1 MHGCQDQGCKSRLGS
16 SIEQAI
22 DGGTGNELWRAGYGF
37 DNEGAAGGYFG
48 MALMT
53 RAQSEPAPVS
63 SHRGRP
69 LLMPEAALAR
79 RARDRPSRVA
89 SGPWLMQPTTARSRR
104 ELPFSPGGPKGQAD
118 PKRPFAVD

>member
-1 MHGCQDQGCKSRLGS
+1 MHGCQDQGCKSGLGS

-22 DGGTGNELWRAGYGF
+22 DGSTGNEPWRDGYGF
-37 DNEGAAGGYFG
+37 DNEGTVGADFG

-69 LLMPEAALAR
+69 LLTPEAALAR
-79 RARDRPSRVA
+79 RARDRPSRVV
-89 SGPWLMQPTTARSRR
+89 SGPSPTPRSAARLRR
-104 ELPFSPGGPKGQAD
+104 F
-118 PKRPFAVD
+118 RPFIGARTGAMIPH